1 MSAASLAV
9 QTALVAALRGD
20 AQLTNMVS
28 GIFDSVPVEA
38 ALPYVTLGGDTVSD
52 ASSKTGSGRE
62 HRVTINVWDAASGAA
77 RVKAVLARVEAA
89 VVAIAGVFDGHHIV
103 SALFLRSFV
112 TRNPDGA
119 AQGVAEFS
127 IRSQFVEG
135 D

>member
-20 AQLTNMVS
+20 AQLTDMVS

-119 AQGVAEFS
+119 AQGVAEFR